1 EEQHRRREQA
11 GVIHAHGIHPP
22 LGGDDVAVA
31 LARRLLQLAQMGAG
45 DAAVEVLV
53 ADLAVEH
60 GGAAGARHAV
70 HGGAAGHPAVD
81 VFEDVAVGLVLV
93 MVRIHVDD
101 EEVLVVALARLLGGV
116 LEMLLDRELVEA
128 QVADLAT
135 RHVHGR
141 SPGAAQA
148 TTKMSSPRRTTS
160 YLRSFSLRLP
170 MHSPVRMSYS

>member
-1 EEQHRRREQA
+1 
-11 GVIHAHGIHPP
+11 
-22 LGGDDVAVA
+22 
-31 LARRLLQLAQMGAG
+31 QLAQMGAG

-70 HGGAAGHPAVD
+70 HGGAADHRAVD
-81 VFEDVAVGLVLV
+81 GFEDVAVGPVLVLGANPL
-93 MVRIHVDD
+93 DD
-101 EEVLVVALARLLGGV
+101 EEVLEVALSLHYGGRLESV
-116 LEMLLDRELVEA
+116 LDRELVEA

-170 MHSPVRMSYS
+170 THSPVRMSYS